1 MGKENNKV
9 EEPLVEYGQP
19 LNFEKVWQMF
29 QETDKMFKETDR
41 LMKEQFRE
49 LDKKFQETDKKFQ
62 ATDKKFQENARDIK
76 KLEALFTTQWGKL
89 METLVEGD
97 LVNLLKAR
105 GVNVRDTA
113 QRVKGNYEGTS
124 YEFDIIA
131 RNGGEVVIVEVK
143 TTLRIKDVRDFIRK
157 LRKVKVWKPEL
168 KNNII
173 YGAVAYLTA
182 ESSSDIMAANK
193 GLFII
198 RATGNSASIVNEEGF
213 KPSAF

>member
-19 LNFEKVWQMF
+19 LSFEKVWQMF
-29 QETDKMFKETDR
+29 QETNEM
-41 LMKEQFRE
+41 FRE
-49 LDKKFQETDKKFQ
+49 TDKKFQETDKIV
-62 ATDKKFQENARDIK
+62 QENAREIK

-105 GVNVRDTA
+105 GVDVRDTA
-113 QRVKGNYEGTS
+113 QRVKGNYKGTS

-131 RNGGEVVIVEVK
+131 RNGEEVVIVEVK
-143 TTLRIKDVRDFIRK
+143 TTLRIKDVRNFIKK

-168 KNNII
+168 KDNII

-182 ESSSDIMAANK
+182 ESSSDAMAANQ
-193 GLFII
+193 GLFVI
-198 RATGNSASIVNEEGF
+198 RATGNSASITNEKEF
-213 KPSAF
+213 KPVKF